1 MIKNTSN
8 VYLYRL
14 KFSQSGPSC
23 GSNRLILGLG
33 ANIAGPWGSPRETLL
48 RALDALRQQ
57 GLTPLHHSA
66 FFRTKPVGGGR
77 QPDYL
82 NAVAVTA
89 ARLPPAA
96 LLRLVKGLE
105 RKAGRRAGRP
115 QGPRPLDIDILDYG
129 GRRLGWPGRGRRRA
143 RLVLPHPEAH
153 RRAFVLVPL
162 AQVAPHWRHPVLGAS
177 ARALLDRLGWKGRQQ
192 VVASP

>member
-1 MIKNTSN
+1 
-8 VYLYRL
+8 
-14 KFSQSGPSC
+14 
-23 GSNRLILGLG
+23 
-33 ANIAGPWGSPRETLL
+33 
-48 RALDALRQQ
+48 
-57 GLTPLHHSA
+57 
-66 FFRTKPVGGGR
+66 
-77 QPDYL
+77 
-82 NAVAVTA
+82 
-89 ARLPPAA
+89 
-96 LLRLVKGLE
+96 LE